1 MTKKTTVKDLA
12 HALNVSIGTIDRALH
27 NRPGINEETKQKVLD
42 KIKETGY
49 ETNRLAQSLSRKRR
63 IKIGC
68 IFPGRY
74 QFFYPDME
82 AGINDA
88 YRDLVD
94 HNVQVIIEKTEKL
107 GFGPEITFVHKL
119 LEQGVEGLAICPGHR
134 TQMNKTIDK
143 LIDTGIPV
151 VTIATDAPESK
162 RLTCVSTD
170 SFNNGQIAGDLMA
183 NFMNHRGK
191 VAIMTG
197 SHEVTDHQEKV
208 RGFID
213 VIYSYPNAIE
223 MVGVFETL
231 DMEERV
237 YQSVTQVIKDH
248 PDLKGIYIN
257 TANSTYGCKALIDS
271 GKTGQIYLIGTDL
284 IQKNIPYIENGVMS
298 AAIYQDPYNQGYKA
312 IQILYD
318 TITIGK
324 KYGPNDYVKPDIV
337 TQHNIKYFRCYS

>member
-1 MTKKTTVKDLA
+1 MTRKVTVKDLA
-12 HALNVSIGTIDRALH
+12 QTLNVSIGTIDRALH
-27 NRPGINEETKQKVLD
+27 NRPGINEETKSKVL
-42 KIKETGY
+42 KMAKELGY
-49 ETNRLAQSLSRKRR
+49 ETNRLAQSLSRRRR

-74 QFFYPDME
+74 RFFYPDLE
-82 AGINDA
+82 AGIMDA
-88 YRDLVD
+88 YKSLID

-119 LEQGVEGLAICPGHR
+119 LEQGIDGLAICPGHR
-134 TQMNKTIDK
+134 TEMNSTIDK
-143 LIDTGIPV
+143 LADRGIPV

-183 NFMNHRGK
+183 NFVNHRGK

-231 DMEERV
+231 DQEERV
-237 YQSVTQVIKDH
+237 YQAVSQVINDH

-257 TANSTYGCKALIDS
+257 TVNSTDGCKALVDS
-271 GKTGQIYLIGTDL
+271 GKVRQIYLIGTDF
-284 IQKNIPYIENGVMS
+284 INDNIPYIENGVMH
-298 AAIYQDPYNQGYKA
+298 AAIYQDPYMQGYKA
-312 IQILYD
+312 VQILYD
-318 TITIGK
+318 TITIDK
-324 KYGPNDYVKPDIV
+324 HYGPNDFVKPDII
-337 TQHNIKYFRCYS
+337 TKHNIRYFKCYS